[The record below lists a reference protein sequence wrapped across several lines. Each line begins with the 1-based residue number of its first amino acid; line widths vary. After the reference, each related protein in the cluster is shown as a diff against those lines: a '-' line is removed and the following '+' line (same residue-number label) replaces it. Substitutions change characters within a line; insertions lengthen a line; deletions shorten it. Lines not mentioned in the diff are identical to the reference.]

1 MAKTVFRPNEINK
14 GKGEVILK
22 LTKEFNPP
30 VEEVEEVPEY
40 TGPTADDLRREAELF
55 KEQWEQEKSEMLA
68 RAQSDADEIVKN
80 AETAAFAQVK
90 HQTDKAEIIK
100 NEAEKAARETQQKA
114 QEEAHDIVEKAHAQ
128 ENEIFEDARK
138 KGFEQGHEEG
148 YQKGNEEA
156 QRLISRLHTIIDS
169 VMGKRQ
175 EILDSTEK
183 QIVDLVLLM
192 TRKVVKILSE
202 NQKSVVMANIV
213 QALKKVKGRGEV
225 TIHVN
230 LEDVKLTTDHIR
242 DFIREVE
249 NVKNIH
255 VIEDSSVE
263 KGGCIVETDFGA
275 IDARIS
281 SQLGEL
287 ETKILEISPIK
298 TVSKAEVLKRDI

>member
-90 HQTDKAEIIK
+90 NQTDKAEIIK

-114 QEEAHDIVEKAHAQ
+114 QEVAHDIVEKAHAQ